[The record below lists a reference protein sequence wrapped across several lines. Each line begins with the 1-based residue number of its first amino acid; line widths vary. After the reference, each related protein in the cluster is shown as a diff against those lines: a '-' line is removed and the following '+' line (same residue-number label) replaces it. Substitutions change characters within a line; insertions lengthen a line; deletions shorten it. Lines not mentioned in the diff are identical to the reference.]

1 MDEITNDSLTSETE
15 KKQRRAAEERQKI
28 TGDESIRVQRAA
40 WVDEQIKIQR
50 DTEDKVRE
58 TMLEEQRLLNE
69 RNKSIESDM
78 ERSRELKRYNDD
90 CAEELNAQVYALHG
104 LTQDKLQGMKEYGN
118 AYYQGCALVLFALS
132 VALAALNGYLYGIT
146 APITLMMLAA
156 SGLEGALLS
165 QEGKRGKLLDFLCKI
180 MYVLI
185 FPAML
190 VLYICF
196 EQNMS
201 VYNELMSVYAIV
213 TAAALIIGTGGYF
226 VYNPYRCE
234 RGRVRAAKSD
244 LKELEQIARKA
255 VKKNRKIRRKQEA
268 KLSRIEKREEEKFL
282 KKKRKEEAKQAKL
295 KKREELHQEK
305 LKKNAE
311 INAVRQ
317 QNRTKRIELRKQQL
331 ADFTGGIKNAFGHG
345 RGSDAADE
353 VNNAAAELNERMT
366 EPYDTITVEPTEL
379 RELKQEDQ

>member
-1 MDEITNDSLTSETE
+1 MDEMTNDNLTPEAAKEQNRASEE
-15 KKQRRAAEERQKI
+15 KQKL

-40 WVDEQIKIQR
+40 WVDKQVRLQR
-50 DTEDKVRE
+50 ETEDKVRE

-69 RNKSIESDM
+69 RNKSIEADM
-78 ERSRELKRYNDD
+78 DRSRELKRYNDD

-104 LTQDKLQGMKEYGN
+104 LTQDKLQGMKEYRN
-118 AYYQGCALVLFALS
+118 AYYQGCALVLFVLS
-132 VALAALNGYLYGIT
+132 VALTAISGYLHGIT
-146 APITLMMLAA
+146 APITLIMLAA
-156 SGLEGALLS
+156 AGLEGALLS
-165 QEGKRGKLLDFLCKI
+165 QEGKRGKLLDFLCRI

-185 FPAML
+185 FPATL

-196 EQNMS
+196 EQNMP

-213 TAAALIIGTGGYF
+213 AVAALIIGTGGYF
-226 VYNPYRCE
+226 VYNPYRGE
-234 RGRVRAAKSD
+234 KGRVRAAKND

-255 VKKNRKIRRKQEA
+255 VKKNRKNRKKQEA
-268 KLSRIEKREEEKFL
+268 KLSRIERREEEKFL

-311 INAVRQ
+311 INAVKQ

-331 ADFTGGIKNAFGHG
+331 SDFTGGIKNAFS
-345 RGSDAADE
+345 RDRKSDAATE
-353 VNNAAAELNERMT
+353 KNNAASEVNEIVRD
-366 EPYDTITVEPTEL
+366 EPDTITVEPTEL
-379 RELKQEDQ
+379 RELVQEDQ